1 MRVGGV
7 KEWLSLELISKRE
20 KKGKE
25 DGISFLFIF
34 LKIKKQK
41 KNKKNKIKNQ

>member
-1 MRVGGV
+1 
-7 KEWLSLELISKRE
+7 LELISKRE

-41 KNKKNKIKNQ
+41 KILNKIKNQ